1 MAPLW
6 SWRWTSLRILSQHTQ
21 KTYGLSSFL
30 GRLYIWKEGTGAG
43 LKCLKSDATPHRR
56 DDYRVERSCSSN
68 LSIVSQSVSQRC
80 RCDFSVDAFHTRYTQ
95 SRTKHTKREI
105 TITTSVNIRES
116 RPAPM
121 TFFFFFFPF
130 DIMRW
135 EPFSNHFSSSCSFDG
150 ANIQSYSFIF
160 LDWPTILKLLKTI
173 IHCFQYTW
181 AIKKKEKKRKENLSI
196 FCFSHSIFVCDDVA
210 KIFGRVAQL
219 IPRHILTRRDYP
231 CGMV

>member
-6 SWRWTSLRILSQHTQ
+6 SWRWTSLRILSQHTK

-68 LSIVSQSVSQRC
+68 LSIVSQSVSQRWC

-121 TFFFFFFPF
+121 TFFFFF
-130 DIMRW
+130 
-135 EPFSNHFSSSCSFDG
+135 
-150 ANIQSYSFIF
+150 
-160 LDWPTILKLLKTI
+160 
-173 IHCFQYTW
+173 
-181 AIKKKEKKRKENLSI
+181 LSI
-196 FCFSHSIFVCDDVA
+196 RHHAVRTIFQPLLIVVFLWRCQHSKVIRSFS
-210 KIFGRVAQL
+210 
-219 IPRHILTRRDYP
+219 
-231 CGMV
+231 